1 MAEVAGKGGSMTF
14 PKLIAGVK
22 SWSLDGAADMLP
34 TTDYSKDGHKTF
46 IGGCDGWTASCELNW
61 DTTNTVREGDSGT
74 LVLLVGEGTP
84 NYTGTALVASVSI
97 SSAVEGLVT
106 ATVSFQGTGP
116 YIYTAA
122 AA

>member
-1 MAEVAGKGGSMTF
+1 MEVAGKGGSMTF
-14 PKLIAGVK
+14 PNLTAGVK

-61 DTTNTVREGDSGT
+61 DAANTVKEGDSGE
-74 LVLLVGEGTP
+74 LVLLVDDPTP
-84 NYTGTALVASVSI
+84 NYTGTALVASISI
-97 SSAVEGLVT
+97 SSVVEGLVT

-116 YIYTAA
+116 YIYNEAA
-122 AA
+122 